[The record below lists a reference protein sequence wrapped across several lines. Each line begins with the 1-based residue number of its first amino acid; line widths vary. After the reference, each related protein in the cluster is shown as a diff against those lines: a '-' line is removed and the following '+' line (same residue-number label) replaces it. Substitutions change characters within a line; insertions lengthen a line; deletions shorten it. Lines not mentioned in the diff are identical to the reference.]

1 MSLWWLVGYV
11 TIYSR
16 TSRRHRH
23 FGHLTLGIFFA
34 LHAAIEMAG
43 FPRHMYTFLLDETE
57 PGFRLTEE
65 QTAAVLGFRLRRDIE
80 VPNHEMMYG
89 WRCAAHFRTGKGDW
103 GVTMRKGVTI
113 CTPATRKARVRKVL
127 CEEDSTSCDKS
138 FVVSEMLDIGM
149 RTCTSITSINKEEGI
164 SISKSKICNAREME
178 RRLGRWKS
186 KH

>member
-1 MSLWWLVGYV
+1 
-11 TIYSR
+11 
-16 TSRRHRH
+16 
-23 FGHLTLGIFFA
+23 
-34 LHAAIEMAG
+34 MAG

-57 PGFRLTEE
+57 PGFRLTDE

-138 FVVSEMLDIGM
+138 FVVSDMLDIGM
-149 RTCTSITSINKEEGI
+149 RMYIDNFNQQGRGDFHLQIEDMQCEGDE
-164 SISKSKICNAREME
+164 AEA
-178 RRLGRWKS
+178 
-186 KH
+186 